1 MAGARHAI
9 RLGALLVLAGAVF
22 DSPALYVPG
31 LALALLA
38 GAAWGWVELAT
49 RGVLVERLPWPTQ
62 VTEGESH
69 RLAYRLRG
77 GRLPLPG
84 AELHDSAL
92 GQPAKLSSR
101 PGEQLELEVDFPRRG
116 RVRLDPPRL
125 RLGDPLGMRSAEIEG
140 TGSGE
145 LLVLPRVEPV
155 HWRREGPHG
164 DAGGDA
170 PEWGGAGGRL
180 ELRSPEFEIDG
191 LRPYRPGM
199 PASRIH
205 WPTVARSGE
214 LIERRVVSGGDTG
227 PLVILDAGGGPDADS
242 LDRAVRAAAS
252 LCLHLARGV
261 GCSLLLPGEGR
272 LLRIDPR
279 LSSWPGAHARLAL
292 VEPAASP
299 ARPPRAAG
307 RGLVI
312 WITAA
317 GLPAPRASAVAYV
330 VSPHPVAGVPVAF
343 TVAGCS
349 GQRAGTRGSAAA
361 GDPRRAVV

>member
-9 RLGALLVLAGAVF
+9 RLAAALVLAGAFF
-22 DSPALYVPG
+22 DSPSLYVPG

-62 VTEGESH
+62 LTEGESL
-69 RLAYRLRG
+69 RFAYHLRG

-92 GQPAKLSSR
+92 GRPAKLGSR
-101 PGEQLELEVDFPRRG
+101 PGERLELEVDFPRRG

-125 RLGDPLGMRSAEIEG
+125 RLADPLGMRSAEIEG
-140 TGSGE
+140 TGAGE
-145 LLVLPRVEPV
+145 LLVLPRVEPIR
-155 HWRREGPHG
+155 WRRDGPHG

-180 ELRSPEFEIDG
+180 ELRAPEFEIDG
-191 LRPYRPGM
+191 LRPYRPGT

-205 WPTVARSGE
+205 WATVARRGE

-227 PLVILDAGGGPDADS
+227 PLVVLDAGGDPDAES
-242 LDRAVRAAAS
+242 LDRAVRATAS
-252 LCLHLARGV
+252 LCLHLAQGP
-261 GCSLLLPGEGR
+261 GCSLLLPGEAR
-272 LLRIDPR
+272 PLRVDPR
-279 LSSWPGAHARLAL
+279 LTGWPEAHARLAL
-292 VEPAASP
+292 VEPGGPPPAAQRI
-299 ARPPRAAG
+299 AR

-312 WITAA
+312 WVSAA
-317 GLPAPRASAVAYV
+317 GAPAHPLSAAAYL
-330 VSPHPVAGVPVAF
+330 VSPHPAPGVPVAF

-349 GQRAGTRGSAAA
+349 GQRAGARRRVQAGHTRSAA
-361 GDPRRAVV
+361 